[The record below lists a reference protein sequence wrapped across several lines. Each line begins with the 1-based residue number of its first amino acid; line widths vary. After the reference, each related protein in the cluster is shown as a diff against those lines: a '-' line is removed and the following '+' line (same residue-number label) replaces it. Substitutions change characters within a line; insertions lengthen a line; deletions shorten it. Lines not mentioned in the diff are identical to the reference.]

1 MIQASDIKQLHSSP
15 SDYIRI
21 KKDYVRITLGRLKK
35 KITCF
40 ATEFTEDNLV
50 TRYEGFLLFQ
60 VVTIFIFYLVLY

>member
-21 KKDYVRITLGRLKK
+21 KKDYVRITLGKLK

-40 ATEFTEDNLV
+40 ATEFTVDNVV
-50 TRYEGFLLFQ
+50 TRNEGFILFQ